1 MSDQKK
7 LNEFQLHNASVSLST
22 LPTCSRANLAR
33 FNGMDKPQMYVA
45 LRGYIYDVSSNP
57 DRYSVGKSYH
67 KLVGKDISRLL
78 GLNKLSLLAEETD
91 GSPEWELTWDTTGLT
106 DEQQA
111 IVDKWVV
118 YFQARYKIVGAVLD
132 HVTN

>member
-1 MSDQKK
+1 
-7 LNEFQLHNASVSLST
+7 
-22 LPTCSRANLAR
+22 
-33 FNGMDKPQMYVA
+33 MDKPQMYVA